1 MKDPFNIFVSN
12 NNSTSGQGN
21 TFSIFDSNSIQNK
34 NGPNFQPFTNS
45 LNIFNKKKPTNKN
58 DFLSKS
64 FSFQNLS
71 LRENNPLY
79 HESSNPFAQFNIRNN
94 LSSSDDNSNLF
105 VENNEENLFDKI
117 NYKFKNIIN
126 SQIKENSNPFLNNN
140 PLNLEKNWKKNEN
153 PFIIK
158 NRENNIFNPMELSIP
173 SLFKNKSKERKSMFP
188 TKTNY
193 FSSNQNNIKNH
204 FSNNLGSNNNSDKE
218 NMNNPFIDTSKLSH
232 SFSNTLFNNNNN
244 CISFKQEIE
253 NTSNPSEIGESYNYK
268 NNMIY
273 IKEYSNNNKK
283 KFTIYKFEAN
293 CPNELNDLENVIFH
307 HIESKFNKNEN
318 NNYQEKGNILLNCNI
333 PEPVKANFP
342 VKINNNN
349 DISILKMKICQK
361 LSKINNIYSS
371 LEPNSFCLMKDY
383 KFMKME
389 IVLIFLIIMMMF
401 ILFLK
406 IF

>member
-1 MKDPFNIFVSN
+1 M
-12 NNSTSGQGN
+12 
-21 TFSIFDSNSIQNK
+21 
-34 NGPNFQPFTNS
+34 
-45 LNIFNKKKPTNKN
+45 
-58 DFLSKS
+58 
-64 FSFQNLS
+64 
-71 LRENNPLY
+71 
-79 HESSNPFAQFNIRNN
+79 
-94 LSSSDDNSNLF
+94 
-105 VENNEENLFDKI
+105 
-117 NYKFKNIIN
+117 
-126 SQIKENSNPFLNNN
+126 
-140 PLNLEKNWKKNEN
+140 NLEKNWKKNEN

-188 TKTNY
+188 TKTNS

-204 FSNNLGSNNNSDKE
+204 FSNNLGSNNNDKE
-218 NMNNPFIDTSKLSH
+218 NMNNPFIDISKLSH

-383 KFMKME
+383 KFIAE
-389 IVLIFLIIMMMF
+389 NGNCFNIFNNNDDVYIIF
-401 ILFLK
+401 KDILK
-406 IF
+406 RICQ